1 MKRLLLALL
10 FLGCDKKESE
20 AAPVPASASAAA
32 PMITAKAN
40 LGDVEAP
47 EVQVRPEGTKV
58 HVMWSAPPGTGIN
71 EDAPVKVRWAHSEGL
86 KQAPPEM
93 KSTGATVKDGFDVPV
108 DPLVGATHATLGG
121 TLDLVVCDTATHRVC
136 VPVKRKLDLG
146 FIVEK
151 SGPANTPLAVQLP
164 EAKP

>member
-1 MKRLLLALL
+1 MRRLLFAVFL
-10 FLGCDKKESE
+10 LGCQKKETPE
-20 AAPVPASASAAA
+20 AAPAAASASA
-32 PMITAKAN
+32 PIITTKAN

-58 HVMWSAPPGTGIN
+58 HVTWKTPPGTGVN
-71 EDAPVKVRWAHSEGL
+71 EDAPVRVRWKHSEGL

-93 KSTGATVKDGFDVPV
+93 KSTGATVKEGFDVPV
-108 DPLVGATHATLGG
+108 DPLAGATHATLGG
-121 TLDLVVCDTATHRVC
+121 TIDLVVCDTATHRVC

-151 SGPANTPLAVQLP
+151 SAPAETPLAVQLP